1 MLISDWSS
9 DVCSSD
15 LVAVAVEVADIAC
28 GEYGVRLRRDVEEI
42 AAFQRIVALPVA
54 GVCGGEVDGDAN
66 VRFGEIVAAEADSG
80 APAPEAAVDRFSV
93 PPRGKAEPPAGRDR
107 PVGERFF
114 RFHRRSEEHT
124 SELQSLM
131 RISYAVFCLNK
142 TNNTHT

>member
-1 MLISDWSS
+1 MVGPSGS
-9 DVCSSD
+9 
-15 LVAVAVEVADIAC
+15 
-28 GEYGVRLRRDVEEI
+28 
-42 AAFQRIVALPVA
+42 

-114 RFHRRSEEHT
+114 RFHRSLFCRFLSRRSEEHT

-131 RISYAVFCLNK
+131 RISYAVFSLKKK
-142 TNNTHT
+142 THIRKK

>member
-66 VRFGEIVAAEADSG
+66 VRFGEIVAADADSG
-80 APAPEAAVDRFSV
+80 APAVDTPVDRL
-93 PPRGKAEPPAGRDR
+93 PIHARGKEIGRASCRGQVCQYVSISVGAG
-107 PVGERFF
+107 
-114 RFHRRSEEHT
+114 T
-124 SELQSLM
+124 
-131 RISYAVFCLNK
+131 
-142 TNNTHT
+142 